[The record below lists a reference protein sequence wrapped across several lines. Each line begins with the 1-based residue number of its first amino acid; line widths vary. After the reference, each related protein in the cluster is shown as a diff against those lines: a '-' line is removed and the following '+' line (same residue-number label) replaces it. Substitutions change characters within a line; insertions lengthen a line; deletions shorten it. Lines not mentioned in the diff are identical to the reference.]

1 MTMNQQFPP
10 GLLEALQQMLAEQ
23 DMERQSQQFQY
34 GQGYPNALQGG
45 IVNPMQPPQPQVPE
59 PAYPDMG
66 GGRGFSRGG
75 TPYPEFDMPSPADL
89 GGGLMDTL
97 GAIGGGIGNFASAL
111 NPFDA
116 GPAAADEL
124 GSRLK
129 GNAMGWPAPLPP
141 EILGAE
147 ETNVA
152 PAPAKKKK
160 GEFSDFFKALKA
172 AKSGNKDVKKSFA
185 ELAKQLDSEVSDDAK
200 ATGTPTI

>member
-34 GQGYPNALQGG
+34 GQGYPNAVQGGMVNPMEGPNALQGG
-45 IVNPMQPPQPQVPE
+45 VVNPMLDPGRPMP
-59 PAYPDMG
+59 

-97 GAIGGGIGNFASAL
+97 GAIGGGIGDVASAL

-116 GPAAADEL
+116 EPAQ
-124 GSRLK
+124 
-129 GNAMGWPAPLPP
+129 
-141 EILGAE
+141 AE
-147 ETNVA
+147 V
-152 PAPAKKKK
+152 APAKKKK